1 MSRGK
6 IVSFRVAE
14 EHYAQLVARST
25 KGGSPGALARELML
39 QALHA
44 ERVVDGIQTRLD
56 RQQEQ
61 VSGLRSDLRIT
72 LRAAL
77 ITFGRLDPERAK
89 EWVNRTLK
97 G

>member
-14 EHYAQLVARST
+14 EHYAQLVARSA
-25 KGGSPGALARELML
+25 KGGSPGAFARELML
-39 QALHA
+39 QALHS

-56 RQQEQ
+56 RQLEQ
-61 VSGLRSDLRIT
+61 VTELRSDLRIT

-77 ITFGRLDPERAK
+77 IAFGRLEPERAK
-89 EWVNRTLK
+89 EWVSRTLK